1 MNDTTETLTMTAA
14 AAPLA
19 TPPSMSR
26 SRNIVAWLALL
37 CSLLAIAAAA
47 ALMYR
52 DDIKRELTDY
62 RLQSLL
68 QDQAGA
74 LSQLRQQLADQR
86 GDLRAAREQLST
98 RITQQQAQL
107 DAQQQRLTELASSDR
122 SDWQLAEAEYLL
134 QLANQRLLLGGDV
147 KTALE
152 QFAGA
157 DSVIRSIDDSS
168 LLPTRAALAKDIAA
182 LKAIDVVDTE
192 GIYLTIEALAEQ
204 AGQLH
209 LIAPVETQEVPR
221 EVENPNATL
230 SEKFQTGLRAALKK
244 LSEMVQIRRRDEPY
258 RPLLAP
264 QYEAALQQNMKL
276 AFEQAQ
282 AALLTGNQ
290 KLYEHSLGKVRDWL
304 LTYYTVDEHAT
315 QMVVQSVDE
324 LRGKKITYA
333 IPDISE
339 SRRELKA
346 YLNTRRAQAQ
356 SREPQ
361 NNQPQTNQTQNTQAQ
376 HKASAGAAQ

>member
-1 MNDTTETLTMTAA
+1 MNDTTETLTITAEP
-14 AAPLA
+14 APIA
-19 TPPSMSR
+19 TRSQSR
-26 SRNIVAWLALL
+26 SRNIIAVLALL
-37 CSLLAIAAAA
+37 CSLLAIAATA

-74 LSQLRQQLADQR
+74 LSQLRQQLAEQR
-86 GDLRAAREQLST
+86 GDMRAAREQLST

-152 QFAGA
+152 QFASA
-157 DSVIRSIDDSS
+157 DSIIRSIDDSS
-168 LLPTRAALAKDIAA
+168 LLPTRAALAKDIAS
-182 LKAIDVVDTE
+182 LKAIDVVDVE
-192 GIYLTIEALAEQ
+192 GIYLTIDAQAQQ

-209 LIAPVETQEVPR
+209 LIAPVEVQEAPP
-221 EVENPNATL
+221 EVENPNASL

-244 LSEMVQIRRRDEPY
+244 LGSMVQIRRRDEPY
-258 RPLLAP
+258 KPLLAP
-264 QYEAALQQNMKL
+264 QYEAALQQNVKL

-290 KLYEHSLGKVRDWL
+290 KLYEHSLGKARDWL

-315 QMVVQSVDE
+315 QMVVQSVDD
-324 LRGKKITYA
+324 LRGKQITYA

-346 YLNTRRAQAQ
+346 YLNTRKALGQNREQQ
-356 SREPQ
+356 SKPS
-361 NNQPQTNQTQNTQAQ
+361 NSP
-376 HKASAGAAQ
+376 AGAAQ